1 MARHKTPIP
10 ERLTA
15 AAQQLFSSEG
25 HSVTIDDIVT
35 RAGVAK
41 PTFYTH
47 FASKEQLTRTVLERS
62 VSSFFAALDAELAR
76 RRDPVERALAPFDVL
91 VAHLPD
97 PDYRG
102 CICLNTAATFPMPDH
117 MSHSVLR
124 EHDERLTA
132 VFVDLAEQS
141 GVAYADDL
149 ARQLLVLFDG
159 VKARAL
165 VDPSPLPGR
174 DARKAARTL
183 LLAAT

>member
-1 MARHKTPIP
+1 MAPQRTPIP
-10 ERLTA
+10 ERLTTA
-15 AAQQLFSSEG
+15 AHELFSLEG
-25 HSVTIDDIVT
+25 HAVTVDDIVT

-47 FASKEQLTRTVLERS
+47 FASKEQLTKAVLERS
-62 VSSFFAALDAELAR
+62 VSTFFAAVDAELAQKH
-76 RRDPVERALAPFDVL
+76 DSVERVLTPFDVL

-117 MSHSVLR
+117 MSHDVLR
-124 EHDERLTA
+124 EHDERLTVLFA
-132 VFVDLAEQS
+132 DLAEQA
-141 GVAYADDL
+141 GAANAHDL
-149 ARQLLVLFDG
+149 ARQLVVLFDG

-165 VDPSPLPGR
+165 VDPSALPGR
-174 DARKAARTL
+174 DAREAARTL